1 MNAIHNR
8 RMSDRAPFTGP
19 ISWAIWRAYYGV
31 RRDLSRLFS

>member
-1 MNAIHNR
+1 MTTYNR

-19 ISWAIWRAYYGV
+19 ISWAIWRAYYEL